1 MISGDDIEAFSDDLA
16 TADTIVDRAK
26 TGTTPFRH
34 IRANEELPLIRAYVL
49 MKDAAETAAKALL
62 EHQQSVL
69 DSMGCFDRNN
79 KRTG

>member
-1 MISGDDIEAFSDDLA
+1 
-16 TADTIVDRAK
+16 
-26 TGTTPFRH
+26 
-34 IRANEELPLIRAYVL
+34 

-62 EHQQSVL
+62 EHQQSVI